1 MSCARASAKA
11 LLLTVAVVAACQDP
25 ARAPIPLTVSSD
37 PPAQTAGGIITLT
50 SDQFSGLTLLPSP
63 DTLRTNRWTNF
74 SVTVG
79 ADTADT
85 WRVGPTQIA
94 FRVPPVYT
102 GNYEALIEAQG
113 YDEARAS
120 FFAVGL
126 AYPRYWG
133 GLNAYTNV
141 TTGTMLPGGGLLIA
155 EGSAWPGFSTG
166 YGLIDVQ
173 DRRLRMPA
181 ELREADS
188 NRVKMYT
195 PGPSYRTNHYII
207 DLSPAGRAAAT
218 VWKPDPW
225 TLVDSLPC
233 GVTAGDYTAAELS
246 PTTCLSLRLGVLVRN
261 GTDTIIPNFYSA
273 PSGEFRLARGGKWAV
288 IRTELD
294 SRRYRAASFPM
305 YWPVLNQTGDVA
317 YTIDTLFHVTGAAFS
332 TTGDTMFL
340 TTSVRDSAAA
350 NHQGGRF
357 SVSLY
362 ETATG
367 RFLTARAFPSTR
379 ALQDITLDPVRPLLY
394 VGGIQWEASSSL
406 FREYLTVLDRRTLDI
421 VADMPVPAIP
431 YRSSV
436 DDATL
441 VYQAGRVSV
450 VGWCGFDCGGLW
462 VFTFDLP

>member
-141 TTGTMLPGGGLLIA
+141 TTGTMLPGRGLLIA

-233 GVTAGDYTAAELS
+233 GVTAGDYT
-246 PTTCLSLRLGVLVRN
+246 
-261 GTDTIIPNFYSA
+261 
-273 PSGEFRLARGGKWAV
+273 
-288 IRTELD
+288 
-294 SRRYRAASFPM
+294 
-305 YWPVLNQTGDVA
+305 
-317 YTIDTLFHVTGAAFS
+317 IDTLFHVTGAAFS

-406 FREYLTVLDRRTLDI
+406 FRQYLTVLDRRTLDI

>member
-1 MSCARASAKA
+1 MSCARANAKA

-141 TTGTMLPGGGLLIA
+141 TTGTMLPGRGLLIA
-155 EGSAWPGFSTG
+155 EGSAWPGFT
-166 YGLIDVQ
+166 
-173 DRRLRMPA
+173 
-181 ELREADS
+181 
-188 NRVKMYT
+188 T
-195 PGPSYRTNHYII
+195 
-207 DLSPAGRAAAT
+207 
-218 VWKPDPW
+218 
-225 TLVDSLPC
+225 
-233 GVTAGDYTAAELS
+233 GDYTAAELS
-246 PTTCLSLRLGVLVRN
+246 PTSCLSLRLGVLVRN